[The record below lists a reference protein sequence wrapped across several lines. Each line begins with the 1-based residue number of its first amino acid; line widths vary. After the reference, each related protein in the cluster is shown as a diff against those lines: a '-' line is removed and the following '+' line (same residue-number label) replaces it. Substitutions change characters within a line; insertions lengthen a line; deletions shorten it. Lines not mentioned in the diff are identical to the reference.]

1 MSDNLKNQLDEVHRN
16 IRLTKRQI
24 KKAKRG
30 GYQTLPGMDYS
41 FESPCWA
48 TLVLED
54 QLRDL
59 QIQEADIKRQMEEE
73 KCSEKN

>member
-1 MSDNLKNQLDEVHRN
+1 MSDNLKDQLDEVHRN

-24 KKAKRG
+24 KKAKNG
-30 GYQTLPGMDYS
+30 GYQTFPGMGYS
-41 FESPCWA
+41 MESPCWA

>member
-1 MSDNLKNQLDEVHRN
+1 MSDNLKEQLDEVHRN

-24 KKAKRG
+24 KKAKNG
-30 GYQTLPGMDYS
+30 GYQTLSGVDYS

>member
-24 KKAKRG
+24 KKAKSG
-30 GYQTLPGMDYS
+30 GYQTLPRMDYS

>member
-1 MSDNLKNQLDEVHRN
+1 M
-16 IRLTKRQI
+16 
-24 KKAKRG
+24 
-30 GYQTLPGMDYS
+30 PGMGYS
-41 FESPCWA
+41 MESPCWA